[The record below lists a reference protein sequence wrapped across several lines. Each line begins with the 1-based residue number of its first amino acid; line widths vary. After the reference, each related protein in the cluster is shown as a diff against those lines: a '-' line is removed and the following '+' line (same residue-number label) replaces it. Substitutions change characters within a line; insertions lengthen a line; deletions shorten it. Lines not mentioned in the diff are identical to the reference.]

1 MEFLLFFARRTGQAV
16 LVLLGLSVLI
26 FVLARVVPGDPGRL
40 ALGPNA
46 TVAQV
51 RALDHQFGLDR
62 PIWVQYVRYLG
73 GAVHGDFGTA
83 ILTRRNVFDD
93 LRDTFPATLEL
104 VLASTLVV
112 VVVGVPLGVLA
123 ALNRDGPIDAAARL
137 FALFGVATP
146 DFLVGICLQLVFGY
160 LFGILPVSG
169 QLSQNLQFHQTI
181 TGMVALDSLLV
192 GNWPV
197 FGSAIVHL
205 ILPSISLAVAGL
217 SQVVRLVRASMI
229 EVLRREHVR
238 AMELRGVSRSQ
249 IAFKYALK
257 PALIPALTVVGL
269 TFASLFGEAFL
280 IEAVFGWPGMAS
292 YGVRAMLEKDLNAI
306 VGVVLV
312 VGLMFSL
319 SNLAMDLLRG
329 YIDPR
334 IRLKGTV

>member
-1 MEFLLFFARRTGQAV
+1 M
-16 LVLLGLSVLI
+16 
-26 FVLARVVPGDPGRL
+26 FVLARIVPGDPGRL

-46 TVAQV
+46 TNEQV
-51 RALDHQFGLDR
+51 RALDHDFGIDQPL
-62 PIWVQYVRYLG
+62 WTQYTRYIG

-104 VLASTLVV
+104 VLASTLLVV
-112 VVVGVPLGVLA
+112 VLGVPLGVLA
-123 ALNRDGPIDAAARL
+123 ALNRDGPIDTAARL
-137 FALFGVATP
+137 LTLFGVAVP
-146 DFLVGICLQLVFGY
+146 DFLVGIALQIAFGY
-160 LFGILPVSG
+160 SLGILPITG
-169 QLSQNLQFHQTI
+169 QLDPNLQFHAGI
-181 TGMVALDSLLV
+181 TGMVAPDALLT
-192 GNWPV
+192 GNWHV
-197 FGSAIVHL
+197 LGSALTHL
-205 ILPSISLAVAGL
+205 ILPSIALAVAGL

-238 AMELRGVSRSQ
+238 AMELRGVPRVR

-257 PALIPALTVVGL
+257 PALIPALTIVGL

-280 IEAVFGWPGMAS
+280 IEAVFGWPGVAS

-306 VGVVLV
+306 VGVVLI
-312 VGLMFSL
+312 VGVMFSI

-329 YIDPR
+329 YLDPR